1 MNYRLAVILAAI
13 LCVLPAWAGAPPRE
27 PASVLIW
34 DDLERIQ
41 PEKKTVPPQVEKYL
55 NHPIEVAGY
64 IIANEFGSG
73 DLSQFILTHYAG
85 GCIHVPLP
93 PPNSMI
99 EVEMAPGKKSGLF
112 WKKRVVVRG
121 VLSLGHRVDAAYKM
135 VVDEVKELPF
145 D

>member
-1 MNYRLAVILAAI
+1 MNLGIAVLLIQSLIVTSTFAAGQ
-13 LCVLPAWAGAPPRE
+13 ASE
-27 PASVLIW
+27 PLSVLIW

-41 PEKKTVPPQVEKYL
+41 SEARVVPPQVEKYL

-73 DLSQFILTHYAG
+73 ELTQFILTHYAG

-99 EVEMAPGKKSGLF
+99 EVEMTPGKKSGLF
-112 WKKRVVVRG
+112 FKKRVVVKG

-135 VVDEVKELPF
+135 LADEVRELPF
-145 D
+145 N